1 MANFTPL
8 IPIVKKW
15 EGGLSKDP
23 NDTASAF
30 PVPDGSGYHTNK
42 GITWKTFELFAKKY
56 GYVATP
62 KLFYEMPDSVWVA
75 IFKGQFW
82 DVVGG
87 DKIKST
93 GVAFFLMDWGWNS
106 GPNTAVMQLQQ
117 VLNRNYKLGL
127 KVDGVMG
134 TNTIANTNAVEPTK
148 ILALLKQ
155 ERIDFYNQIVKNNPS
170 QSKWLK
176 GWLNRT
182 NDMFEFASKNILPV
196 GGSIVGALLF
206 FLERLSFT
214 NI

>member
-1 MANFTPL
+1 
-8 IPIVKKW
+8 
-15 EGGLSKDP
+15 
-23 NDTASAF
+23 
-30 PVPDGSGYHTNK
+30 
-42 GITWKTFELFAKKY
+42 
-56 GYVATP
+56 
-62 KLFYEMPDSVWVA
+62 
-75 IFKGQFW
+75 
-82 DVVGG
+82 
-87 DKIKST
+87 
-93 GVAFFLMDWGWNS
+93 
-106 GPNTAVMQLQQ
+106 MQLQQ

-182 NDMFEFASKNILPV
+182 NDVFDFAQKNILPV

-206 FLERLSFT
+206 FLEHLNFI

>member
-1 MANFTPL
+1 MADFNLL

-15 EGGLSKDP
+15 EGGLSKDKT
-23 NDTASAF
+23 DTASAY

-42 GITWKTFELFAKKY
+42 GLTWKVFEAVAKKY

-62 KLFYEMPDSVWVA
+62 KLFYEMPDSVWVP
-75 IFKGQFW
+75 IFKGQYW
-82 DVVGG
+82 DVIGG
-87 DKIKST
+87 DKIKSL
-93 GVAFFLMDWGWNS
+93 GVAFFLMDWGWGS

-134 TNTIANTNAVEPTK
+134 TNTIASTNAVDPTK
-148 ILALLKQ
+148 LLQLLKA

-182 NDMFEFASKNILPV
+182 NDIFAFATKNILPV

-206 FLERLSFT
+206 FLEHINYL